1 MDSDKRFAARK
12 EVSIDIIV
20 NYDLDYTGLWKTK
33 NLSLN
38 GALVEMPPHDLPP
51 QAEIEAILALTHN
64 DYLEQHHVPARVVRT
79 AADGVA
85 LMFRDYESRTYAALA
100 RLLYAE

>member
-12 EVSIDIIV
+12 EISIDIIV
-20 NYDLDYTGLWKTK
+20 NYDLEYTGLWKTK

-38 GALVEMPPHDLPP
+38 GALVDMPKQDIPP
-51 QAEIEAILALTHN
+51 QAEIEAILAITDN

-79 AADGVA
+79 ATDGVA
-85 LMFRDYESRTYAALA
+85 LVFRDYESRTYAALA
-100 RLLYAE
+100 KLLYAE